1 MPKSPVKKLQRARII
16 TVCKCTRKIITYLV
30 PFILVGLT

>member
-1 MPKSPVKKLQRARII
+1 MPKSPVKQLQRPRMI
-16 TVCKCTRKIITYLV
+16 TVCKCTRKIITYLG